1 MHRNLLLGTTALC
14 LGFIVIV
21 SIPLTGLAG
30 DESTKLPTGDDY
42 LTPRFSAGQTYSNV
56 FSILSSRKAEG
67 YDERVGRNG
76 GSADYAVL
84 SGSSSAWRFRST
96 WRYDGRPAEHP
107 HEVELRDAGRT
118 SCDITDGTSA
128 CQPYLEASG
137 LTYNPIIWGTPPK
150 QLIAGMSWKVDI
162 REAWELGGKNGVE
175 TVTVVRVDPLT
186 RTATLMREGS
196 GQGFYSEGPTS
207 GEPSTVQ
214 LSRHNGQT
222 ESFDVT
228 PGISHWKG
236 YTTFVEGIVFSDELL
251 VTRDDILHGKEGK
264 TVSVAGRR
272 IMLLNAAPF
281 PTLNQSS
288 T

>member
-1 MHRNLLLGTTALC
+1 MHQNLLYCTSALGLMFFCAT
-14 LGFIVIV
+14 
-21 SIPLTGLAG
+21 PLIGLAG
-30 DESTKLPTGDDY
+30 DESARVPTGDDY
-42 LTPRFSAGQTYSNV
+42 LIPRFSAGQTYSNV

-67 YDERVGRNG
+67 YDEHAGRNG
-76 GSADYAVL
+76 GSADFFVL
-84 SGSSSAWRFRST
+84 AASPAAWRLKAT
-96 WRYDGRPAEHP
+96 WRYDGQPAEHP
-107 HEVELRDAGRT
+107 HEVELRDAGGT
-118 SCDITDGTSA
+118 SCDMTDGGSA

-137 LTYNPIIWGTPPK
+137 LTYNPAIWGRPPK

-186 RTATLMREGS
+186 RTVTLMREGS
-196 GQGFYSEGPTS
+196 GQGLYSEGPTS

-214 LSRHNGQT
+214 LSHNGQT

-236 YTTFVEGIVFSDELL
+236 YTTFVKGIVFSDELL
-251 VTRDDILHGKEGK
+251 VTRDDILHGKDGK

-281 PTLNQSS
+281 PTL
-288 T
+288 